1 MEMNKVNELECHLR
15 IQLLGFAERLPF
27 LMNCQR
33 LQHDMAYARMQP
45 NASIAAI
52 TP

>member
-15 IQLLGFAERLPF
+15 IQLLAFAERLPF
-27 LMNCQR
+27 LMNWR
-33 LQHDMAYARMQP
+33 LQQDIACARMQP